1 MRPQNASGRASV
13 VSAASSV
20 GRSSGSTIGASASG
34 GITSSS
40 NLIYLNNQE
49 AIPLENL
56 LPAVP
61 TRFSNLP
68 AALCALLDALHA
80 ADSSA
85 ASVAEQSSA
94 AQAGTSTP
102 VRTIR
107 FSLPGGQHSPRS
119 ARVGGEDRSLPA
131 SAIPVRVRQLT
142 EDGIDQSSD
151 LKPSSASTAVVYVL
165 NQVAVPNTTVPV
177 YCHNN

>member
-1 MRPQNASGRASV
+1 MRPQDASGRASI

-20 GRSSGSTIGASASG
+20 GRSTGSTVGASASG
-34 GITSSS
+34 GNTSSS

-68 AALCALLDALHA
+68 AALSALLDSLHA
-80 ADSSA
+80 ADSPA
-85 ASVAEQSSA
+85 ASVGDQSSA
-94 AQAGTSTP
+94 AQAPGGASTP
-102 VRTIR
+102 GRTIR
-107 FSLPGGQHSPRS
+107 FAFPSGQHSPRS
-119 ARVGGEDRSLPA
+119 ARAGGEDRSLPA
-131 SAIPVRVRQLT
+131 SAIPVRVRQFT
-142 EDGIDQSSD
+142 EDGIDQTSD

-165 NQVAVPNTTVPV
+165 KVF
-177 YCHNN
+177 

>member
-1 MRPQNASGRASV
+1 MRPQNASGRASIA
-13 VSAASSV
+13 SAASSV
-20 GRSSGSTIGASASG
+20 GRSSGSIVGASASG
-34 GITSSS
+34 GNTSSS

-68 AALCALLDALHA
+68 AALSALLDALHA
-80 ADSSA
+80 ADSPG
-85 ASVAEQSSA
+85 ASVAEQSA
-94 AQAGTSTP
+94 VAQAGTTTP

-119 ARVGGEDRSLPA
+119 ARAGGEDRSLPA

-142 EDGIDQSSD
+142 EDGIDQIND

-165 NQVAVPNTTVPV
+165 KPSGV
-177 YCHNN
+177 